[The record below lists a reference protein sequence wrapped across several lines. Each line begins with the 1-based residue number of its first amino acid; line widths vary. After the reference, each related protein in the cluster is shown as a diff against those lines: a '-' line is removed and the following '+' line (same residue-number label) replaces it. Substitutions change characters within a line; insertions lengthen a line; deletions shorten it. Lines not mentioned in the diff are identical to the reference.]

1 MNSSLSHR
9 LCNDYLLQ
17 VANQQLLMQDYF
29 KETNSFGFPKAQ
41 QMSERSLQ
49 GVKGTQMRNYTPKRG
64 RKTIKRI
71 ARSAKHSTMGSTCIP
86 LLSIQSWNTT
96 QFNGSEQIDL
106 IVDNLQFSLWV
117 RSLLRDENF
126 KLPIYLFIEMAT

>member
-17 VANQQLLMQDYF
+17 VANQQLLMQDP
-29 KETNSFGFPKAQ
+29 TVLDFPKAQ